1 MPAVSKAQ
9 QRFFGMVHAYQTG
22 KLSGEK
28 VSNAIKRVAN
38 TISPEEAKKYAT
50 TSHKNLDEILRSIV
64 MSPAYTEQ
72 LIREAAKNNTVTKIN
87 GQYIDTFTSRLLV
100 TALDNLTKENKTVL
114 LQKPI
119 HEMVLLSYKIITH

>member
-1 MPAVSKAQ
+1 VCS
-9 QRFFGMVHAYQTG
+9 
-22 KLSGEK
+22 S
-28 VSNAIKRVAN
+28 
-38 TISPEEAKKYAT
+38 
-50 TSHKNLDEILRSIV
+50 D
-64 MSPAYTEQ
+64 
-72 LIREAAKNNTVTKIN
+72 LI